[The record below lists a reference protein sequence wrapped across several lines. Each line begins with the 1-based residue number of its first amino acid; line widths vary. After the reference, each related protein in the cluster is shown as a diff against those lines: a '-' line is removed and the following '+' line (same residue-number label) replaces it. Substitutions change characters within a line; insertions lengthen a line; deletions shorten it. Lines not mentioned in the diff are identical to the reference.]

1 MSRVT
6 IDLRQP
12 EGELPPLDF
21 TLSDTEWAI
30 ARCTQAELNLQREER
45 NERDAKR
52 EAIAA
57 QQIQQNEKDQT
68 KQG

>member
-21 TLSDTEWAI
+21 TLSDTDLAI
-30 ARCTQAELNLQREER
+30 ARFA
-45 NERDAKR
+45 R

-57 QQIQQNEKDQT
+57 QQIQQNEKEQT